1 MAPTKLVAC
10 ARPVNWVARCADACG
25 MNTNPAADETPSVLE
40 EIVSASKLAAV
51 VEPAPDPLA
60 GFAVDAN
67 ELIGRIHAGE
77 GHDVSSLV
85 ARSLSER
92 AA

>member
-1 MAPTKLVAC
+1 MIDTTASVTPARDDLVA
-10 ARPVNWVARCADACG
+10 
-25 MNTNPAADETPSVLE
+25 TAASIKAVMLEDTAAAAIEPS
-40 EIVSASKLAAV
+40 
-51 VEPAPDPLA
+51 PDPLA

-67 ELIGRIHAGE
+67 ELIGRIHAGQ

-85 ARSLSER
+85 ARTLAER

>member
-1 MAPTKLVAC
+1 
-10 ARPVNWVARCADACG
+10 
-25 MNTNPAADETPSVLE
+25 MNTNAPSLIDADGSRSVLDET
-40 EIVSASKLAAV
+40 VSASKLGAV

-67 ELIGRIHAGE
+67 ELIGRIHEGQ

-85 ARSLSER
+85 ARSLAER

>member
-1 MAPTKLVAC
+1 MT
-10 ARPVNWVARCADACG
+10 
-25 MNTNPAADETPSVLE
+25 TNHAIDGSRSVLE
-40 EIVSASKLAAV
+40 ELASASKRAAV

-60 GFAVDAN
+60 AFAVDAN

-85 ARSLSER
+85 ARSLAER